1 MDARSRI
8 LEAAIQEFAQYGYD
22 GARLERIAR
31 AAQVHTAQIHY
42 YFRSKKGLYEAVQA
56 HLQPPSLEEVMEPLK
71 AADLP
76 LPQRVQEFYRRFY
89 TATQALGW
97 EGGNW
102 ALLPP
107 LLRDPRALEMAPW
120 IEALTQAQQVGLVRR
135 WPLRFVLSL
144 QWSLAMEP
152 LWYAFPPEAREKHY
166 LEEAPRL
173 FWEAVKAIP

>member
-8 LEAAIQEFAQYGYD
+8 LEAAIQEFAQHGYD
-22 GARLERIAR
+22 GSRLERIAR

-56 HLQPPSLEEVMEPLK
+56 HLQPPSLDEVVEPLR
-71 AADLP
+71 AVDLP
-76 LPQRVQEFYRRFY
+76 LPQRVQAFYRHFH
-89 TATQALGW
+89 TATQSLVW

-107 LLRDPRALEMAPW
+107 LLRDPRALEIPRW
-120 IEALTQAQQVGLVRR
+120 IEALNQAQQVGLVRR
-135 WPLRFVLSL
+135 WPLRFVLSV

-152 LWYAFPPEAREKHY
+152 LWHAYSPEAREKHY
-166 LEEAPRL
+166 LEDAPRL